1 MQKLNSKIAFFTSFL
16 CLIFIVSANFKAIAQ
31 TIVQRAEP
39 ELTAAGFRLGED
51 EEKIKSLLQ
60 GYSPRYDN
68 ESGQPKFFFYNGYGN
83 QVMSLTG
90 YSRER
95 PFLIVAIEVF
105 SVGESYQKTHYQL
118 KDKNS
123 FMTESGFFIGE
134 RPSVTSL
141 MFAVPNVTRPNSII
155 KKKGTPDTDEKV
167 KNVRTISYRFDAAGQ
182 METPQAK
189 TKGINFSLYTAQ
201 YRFVKNKLSRFTI
214 AIDTKVSAL
223 PTLSSSV
230 EENKLN
236 N

>member
-1 MQKLNSKIAFFTSFL
+1 MQKSGLKNIFFS
-16 CLIFIVSANFKAIAQ
+16 LIFLFVFTIVTADFTTITAQ
-31 TIVQRAEP
+31 TTPQAQL
-39 ELTAAGFRLGED
+39 ELTTAGFRLGED
-51 EEKIKSLLQ
+51 EEKIKELLQ

-141 MFAVPNVTRPNSII
+141 MFAVPNVTKPNSII
-155 KKKGTPDTDEKV
+155 KKKGTPETDEKV
-167 KNVRTISYRFDAAGQ
+167 KNVRTISYRFDAAKQ

-189 TKGINFSLYTAQ
+189 SKGINFGLYTAK
-201 YRFVKNKLSRFTI
+201 YRFVKNKLSRFTV
-214 AIDTKVSAL
+214 AVDTKVSD
-223 PTLSSSV
+223 SS
-230 EENKLN
+230 NP
-236 N
+236 